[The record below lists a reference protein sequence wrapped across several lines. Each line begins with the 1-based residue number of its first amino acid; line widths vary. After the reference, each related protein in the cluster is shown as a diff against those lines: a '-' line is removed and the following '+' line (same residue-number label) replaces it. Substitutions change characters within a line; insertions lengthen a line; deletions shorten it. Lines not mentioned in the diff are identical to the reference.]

1 MLPVTSTARS
11 AAMSMSRGA
20 ELAALHPAEAG
31 KGEVAM
37 SDINWGKVFF
47 VSMLGFMLVMLAF
60 VGISSAGAW
69 DPRDPEV
76 VSVQGTVEGR
86 NVYTVAWMKRFTAK
100 AEARYGKERGTKAAA
115 LLGDLKAKSAAFEA
129 YALKL
134 KGDAE
139 VGTTMRPNNPK
150 LKKLD
155 ELNAAANEPMFE
167 LMRLVAQS
175 GK

>member
-1 MLPVTSTARS
+1 
-11 AAMSMSRGA
+11 MS
-20 ELAALHPAEAG
+20 E
-31 KGEVAM
+31 
-37 SDINWGKVFF
+37 INWGRVLFL
-47 VSMLGFMLVMLAF
+47 SILGFMLVMM
-60 VGISSAGAW
+60 VTIGVSSAASVW
-69 DPRDPEV
+69 DSRDPEIQRA
-76 VSVQGTVEGR
+76 QGAVEGT

-100 AEARYGKERGTKAAA
+100 AEAMYGKERGTKAAA

-139 VGTTMRPNNPK
+139 VGTTMRPESSK
-150 LKKLD
+150 LKRLQ

-167 LMRLVAQS
+167 LMRLMAQG